1 MSEIENKITTGPD
14 HGKCITIQE
23 FNKLIHCKTSTS
35 KFSKQKWYC
44 YFRKK
49 KTDFDNKLKNVTP
62 NKNELN
68 EPSEKVKAISTKGL
82 TKDLINKFSILNG
95 ANYFCSGIFQNY
107 LLFLSAKKYITYF
120 SSTPQIDSWESNRI
134 SEENNET
141 IAKSEINFATTF
153 VDHHLLSE
161 INFTGYCLINN
172 NISIPKKLINLYIS
186 YTLTPWLRNL
196 NTDFTLNNCLFRSVK
211 LTKNADVD
219 K

>member
-1 MSEIENKITTGPD
+1 MILLLSE
-14 HGKCITIQE
+14 
-23 FNKLIHCKTSTS
+23 
-35 KFSKQKWYC
+35 
-44 YFRKK
+44 K

-134 SEENNET
+134 SEENNES

-153 VDHHLLSE
+153 VDHHLLSD
-161 INFTGYCLINN
+161 INVTGYCLINN

-186 YTLTPWLRNL
+186 YALTPCLRNL
-196 NTDFTLNNCLFRSVK
+196 NTNFTLNNCLFASVK
-211 LTKNADVD
+211 LTKNSDTD